1 MVLVTGV
8 SIGLVIATVI
18 LHYEALRLVS
28 GVIPRLAIPPRSRI
42 LVVLAAVF
50 LAHVAEISL
59 YAVVYYILQTHFG
72 SGTLGGLVE
81 GQGLDFFYFS
91 IAMFTTLGTGD
102 LVVSGP
108 MRLIAGIESLNGL
121 VLIGW
126 SASFTYLSME
136 KFWEDH
142 RRPHVPHHRRS
153 SAPPPVAATA
163 EDRAGA
169 QASSEYPSRT
179 SSG

>member
-1 MVLVTGV
+1 MSLVTAV
-8 SIGLVIATVI
+8 SIGLVITTVI

-28 GVIPRLAIPPRSRI
+28 GVIPRLAMPPRSRI

-50 LAHVAEISL
+50 LAHIAEISL
-59 YAVVYYILQTHFG
+59 YAVVYYLLQTRFG
-72 SGTLGGLVE
+72 AGSLSGLVE
-81 GQGLDFFYFS
+81 GDGLDYFYFS

-102 LVVSGP
+102 LVVTGP

-136 KFWEDH
+136 RFWEDH
-142 RRPHVPHHRRS
+142 RRPKAVRHRRRS
-153 SAPPPVAATA
+153 AAPAEPSVEAERPARTSAPT
-163 EDRAGA
+163 D
-169 QASSEYPSRT
+169 
-179 SSG
+179 

>member
-1 MVLVTGV
+1 MGLVTSV
-8 SIGLVIATVI
+8 SIGLVIATVM

-50 LAHVAEISL
+50 IAHFAEISL
-59 YAVVYYILQTHFG
+59 YAVVYYVLQTRFG
-72 SGTLGGLVE
+72 SGSLGGLVE
-81 GQGLDFFYFS
+81 GHGLDFFYFS
-91 IAMFTTLGTGD
+91 ISMFTTLGTGD

-108 MRLIAGIESLNGL
+108 MRLIAGVESLNGL

-126 SASFTYLSME
+126 SASFTYLTME

-142 RRPHVPHHRRS
+142 RRPHVPHHRRETAAPPRS
-153 SAPPPVAATA
+153 SAAGYQDGDTAAPDRRTPP
-163 EDRAGA
+163 
-169 QASSEYPSRT
+169 
-179 SSG
+179 SG

>member
-1 MVLVTGV
+1 MGLVTAV
-8 SIGLVIATVI
+8 SIGLVVATVI

-28 GVIPRLAIPPRSRI
+28 GVIPRLAMPPRSRI

-50 LAHVAEISL
+50 LAHIAEISL
-59 YAVVYYILQTHFG
+59 YAVVYYVLQTRFG
-72 SGTLGGLVE
+72 AGALSGLVE
-81 GQGLDFFYFS
+81 GDGLDYFYFS

-102 LVVSGP
+102 LVVTGP

-136 KFWEDH
+136 RFWEDH
-142 RRPHVPHHRRS
+142 RRPQGARHRRR
-153 SAPPPVAATA
+153 SAAPA
-163 EDRAGA
+163 ETPSVEADRPAR
-169 QASSEYPSRT
+169 PSALT
-179 SSG
+179 D

>member
-72 SGTLGGLVE
+72 AGTLLGFIE
-81 GQGLDFFYFS
+81 GDGLDYFYFS

-102 LVVSGP
+102 LVVTGP

-136 KFWEDH
+136 RFWEAH
-142 RRPHVPHHRRS
+142 RRPQAVRQHRRTTEP
-153 SAPPPVAATA
+153 AEAASVET
-163 EDRAGA
+163 DR
-169 QASSEYPSRT
+169 PSR
-179 SSG
+179 SSTLTD

>member
-1 MVLVTGV
+1 MGLVTSV
-8 SIGLVIATVI
+8 SIGLVIATVM

-50 LAHVAEISL
+50 IAHFAEISL
-59 YAVVYYILQTHFG
+59 YAVVYYVLQTRLG
-72 SGTLGGLVE
+72 SGSLGGLVE
-81 GQGLDFFYFS
+81 GDGLDFFYFS
-91 IAMFTTLGTGD
+91 ISMFTTLGTGD

-108 MRLIAGIESLNGL
+108 MRLIAGVESLNGL

-142 RRPHVPHHRRS
+142 RRPHVHHHRSAAATPTRTPAAGYQEGDAAAPDRG
-153 SAPPPVAATA
+153 APP
-163 EDRAGA
+163 
-169 QASSEYPSRT
+169 
-179 SSG
+179 SG